1 MKSFFTRA
9 AFALA
14 LLAVGSAS
22 FVAPAK
28 AVSPLL
34 EVRNRTTDYILHFT
48 YVPSGTAVARTE
60 VAVFPG
66 GSWKLD
72 TPGTYTFN
80 GTLKK
85 NGAADIPLQPHMI
98 LLKSTQGVT
107 MCLLAVYDNVGT
119 KTYRWYTYNL

>member
-1 MKSFFTRA
+1 MKTFFARA

-28 AVSPLL
+28 AVTPLL
-34 EVRNRTTDYILHFT
+34 EVRNRTADYILHFS
-48 YVPSGTAVARTE
+48 YVPSGATAAKTE

-66 GSWKLD
+66 GTWKLD
-72 TPGTYTFN
+72 APGTYTFY

-85 NGAADIPLQPHMI
+85 TGAADIPLQTHVI

-119 KTYRWYTYNL
+119 HSYRWYTYNL

>member
-1 MKSFFTRA
+1 MKSSFTRA
-9 AFALA
+9 AFAFA
-14 LLAVGSAS
+14 LLAVASAS
-22 FVAPAK
+22 FVAPAR

-48 YVPSGTAVARTE
+48 YAPSGTTAKME

-66 GSWKLD
+66 GTWKLD
-72 TPGTYTFN
+72 APGTYTFN

-85 NGAADIPLQPHMI
+85 AGAADIPLQTHMI
-98 LLKSTQGVT
+98 LLKSTQAVT

-119 KTYRWYTYNL
+119 KSYRWYTYNL

>member
-1 MKSFFTRA
+1 MKSFFFRA

-14 LLAVGSAS
+14 LFAVGSAS

-34 EVRNRTTDYILHFT
+34 EVRNRTADYILHFS
-48 YVPSGTAVARTE
+48 YVPSGTTEARTE
-60 VAVFPG
+60 IAVFPG

-85 NGAADIPLQPHMI
+85 TGAADIPLQTHMI

-107 MCLLAVYDNVGT
+107 MVLLAVYDSIGT
-119 KTYRWYTYNL
+119 KSYRWYTYNL